1 MTTIPARDFCLA
13 VSMSDLVTWFG
24 DGDDDFSENEALKAA
39 LSALGVTVD
48 LRALYVSYFERTSVG
63 TGDVHVYQPAENSKN
78 VFAVDLYRD
87 LTDQMDIVS
96 FAVGC
101 DEHCLPIVRDK
112 LRSFFDGAS
121 CQVHYE
127 EANYLPRLRSMIDAE
142 TYPFIID
149 ESGYKQ
155 QFHRTYG

>member
-1 MTTIPARDFCLA
+1 MIDF
-13 VSMSDLVTWFG
+13 VTWFG
-24 DGDDDFSENEALKAA
+24 DGDDDFSENAVLKTA

-63 TGDVHVYQPAENSKN
+63 TGDVYAYQPTEKSKSI
-78 VFAVDLYRD
+78 FAVDLYRG

-101 DEHCLPIVRDK
+101 DEHCLPVVRDK

-127 EANYLPRLRSMIDAE
+127 EANYLPRFRRMIDAK
-142 TYPFIID
+142 TYPLIIE

-155 QFHRTYG
+155 QLHRAYG